1 MINTLVMPPGR
12 IDILKA
18 LSNNY
23 IRRDIEGKTTLNAS
37 WGADLVP
44 GKGHGQ
50 IFLLHGPPGVGKT
63 FTAGNIGHNESSIDF
78 LASRMC
84 LKRNG

>member
-12 IDILKA
+12 LDILKA
-18 LSNNY
+18 LANSY
-23 IRRDIEGKTTLNAS
+23 IRRDQEGKSTLNAS

-44 GKGHGQ
+44 GKGQGQ

-63 FTAGNIGHNESSIDF
+63 FTAGNNDSDKPNINSFIPKNVFSCND
-78 LASRMC
+78 
-84 LKRNG
+84 